1 MRVQPS
7 PKKRKKHPWSPL
19 SIQPIG
25 QDSSSALVVE
35 EKDVVVVWS
44 DAIIPRV
51 SEWERPLKRETIN
64 ESCNILPP
72 KESALSLECQ
82 LEISGIYEREGL

>member
-1 MRVQPS
+1 M
-7 PKKRKKHPWSPL
+7 
-19 SIQPIG
+19 
-25 QDSSSALVVE
+25 
-35 EKDVVVVWS
+35 VVWS
-44 DAIIPRV
+44 DAIIPGV

-82 LEISGIYEREGL
+82 LEISGIYERADLKLVATVATGGRVKLFPVV

>member
-1 MRVQPS
+1 M
-7 PKKRKKHPWSPL
+7 
-19 SIQPIG
+19 
-25 QDSSSALVVE
+25 E

-44 DAIIPRV
+44 DAIIPGV

-64 ESCNILPP
+64 ENCNILPP

>member
-1 MRVQPS
+1 M
-7 PKKRKKHPWSPL
+7 
-19 SIQPIG
+19 
-25 QDSSSALVVE
+25 E
-35 EKDVVVVWS
+35 EKDVVVVRS
-44 DAIIPRV
+44 DAIIPGV

-82 LEISGIYEREGL
+82 LEISGIYEREGLYRKRPHFLVIYIYRSIKTSSTYI

>member
-1 MRVQPS
+1 MIGPGS
-7 PKKRKKHPWSPL
+7 DKKHPWSPL

-25 QDSSSALVVE
+25 QDSSPALVEE
-35 EKDVVVVWS
+35 EKDVVVVRS
-44 DAIIPRV
+44 DAIIPGV